1 MKTILIALLALV
13 VLVILQLGVFY
24 LISGHP
30 APIKNQVIIHRSQET
45 VFDFIAD
52 MTNELK
58 WNPDVQVMEKQ
69 SAGPVG
75 LGTHF
80 RAKWSLSP
88 MLDVEIT
95 RFDRPHDVT
104 FANGGPLEVKLEL
117 NVTSRNNQTELNT
130 TFSPTPHGFLR
141 AIFPIMKRSLIAQ
154 ERENMVN
161 LKKVLES
168 NG

>member
-1 MKTILIALLALV
+1 
-13 VLVILQLGVFY
+13 
-24 LISGHP
+24 
-30 APIKNQVIIHRSQET
+30 
-45 VFDFIAD
+45 
-52 MTNELK
+52 
-58 WNPDVQVMEKQ
+58 
-69 SAGPVG
+69 
-75 LGTHF
+75 
-80 RAKWSLSP
+80 

-95 RFDRPHDVT
+95 RYDRPHDVT
-104 FANGGPLEVKLEL
+104 FVNGGPLEVKLEL